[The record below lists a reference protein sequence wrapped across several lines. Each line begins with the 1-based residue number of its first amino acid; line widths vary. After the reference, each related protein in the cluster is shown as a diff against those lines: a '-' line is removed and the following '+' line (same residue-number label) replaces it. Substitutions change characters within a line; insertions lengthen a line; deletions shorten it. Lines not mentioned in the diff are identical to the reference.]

1 MLSLPVL
8 NLLIST
14 AGDLFIADGSIISQN
29 TSKYHYTRLSSTTL
43 LAIFPLW
50 FILFRLHHKNNKFLS
65 CSHWLGDTGFCLSTQ
80 LILVIL
86 ITATP
91 SPAELSQCSWFQ
103 VQWEDNSYSFIIISS
118 GCERHKV
125 HRSRLRYTGY
135 WHNRPEPG
143 GSDDAL
149 SLSVP
154 EAASVSSEEYDHIHR
169 TPPSHRAE
177 TGEHWRRQ
185 IVTFTFILYPNWL
198 YCVIYVL
205 YMYYICIIYWRKR
218 GVMSN
223 AIVLYEILVHFLS
236 HVNVNTY

>member
-103 VQWEDNSYSFIIISS
+103 VQWEDNSYYTHGSNPASAALAPTRPRCCSGNDPVDWWRIRSHHYISGYKILQRPS
-118 GCERHKV
+118 CH
-125 HRSRLRYTGY
+125 SR
-135 WHNRPEPG
+135 
-143 GSDDAL
+143 GSH
-149 SLSVP
+149 SLGWS
-154 EAASVSSEEYDHIHR
+154 A
-169 TPPSHRAE
+169 
-177 TGEHWRRQ
+177 
-185 IVTFTFILYPNWL
+185 
-198 YCVIYVL
+198 
-205 YMYYICIIYWRKR
+205 
-218 GVMSN
+218 
-223 AIVLYEILVHFLS
+223 
-236 HVNVNTY
+236 